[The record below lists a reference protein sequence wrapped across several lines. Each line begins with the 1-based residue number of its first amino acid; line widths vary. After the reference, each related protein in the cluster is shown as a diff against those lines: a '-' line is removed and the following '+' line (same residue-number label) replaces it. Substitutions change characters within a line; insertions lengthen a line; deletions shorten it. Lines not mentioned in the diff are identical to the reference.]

1 MKRRGRL
8 ERSARRAVQLL
19 GLAGAALLLVGAG
32 LLLAHTAQ
40 ASSVLS
46 VSVDEMIDRSELVF
60 EGRVIG
66 RRFAD
71 DGDAKHL
78 RTCVRFE
85 VLEVVKGPQV
95 ASPLEL
101 CFAGG
106 RSKRGVAREVAGLQ
120 HPAPGERG
128 IYFVESLAK
137 PRISPLFGW
146 DQGRFL
152 VGRGGDV
159 RTAGGKPVLALDE
172 TAPVGD
178 GISDGVARGAR
189 VAEPGARGG
198 APAMDAAAFKAR
210 VRELAAE
217 GQ

>member
-8 ERSARRAVQLL
+8 EQSARRAAQLL
-19 GLAGAALLLVGAG
+19 GLAGAALLI
-32 LLLAHTAQ
+32 AHGAQ

-46 VSVDEMIDRSELVF
+46 ASVDEMIAGSELVF
-60 EGRVIG
+60 EGRVVG
-66 RRFAD
+66 RRFVD
-71 DGDAKHL
+71 DGDANHL
-78 RTCVRFE
+78 RTCIRFE

-106 RSKRGVAREVAGLQ
+106 RSKRGVVREIAGVAQ
-120 HPAPGERG
+120 PTPGEHG
-128 IYFVESLAK
+128 IYFVESLAS
-137 PRISPLFGW
+137 PRISPLYGW

-152 VGRGGDV
+152 VGRHGEV
-159 RTAGGKPVLALDE
+159 RTAHGKPVVALE
-172 TAPVGD
+172 ATAPTKD
-178 GISDGVARGAR
+178 EISGGVARGAR
-189 VAEPGARGG
+189 VAEPGARSG
-198 APAMDAAAFKAR
+198 AAGMDAAAFKAR